1 MKPHLLL
8 VSGCKPAQSLTPHL
22 RELPTDALRLALD
35 LAYQQG
41 PAAVT
46 GAIAAELAQRQRRSH
61 LHPRSQQRTSPLP
74 PNPPNT

>member
-8 VSGCKPAQSLTPHL
+8 VAGSKPAQSLTPHL
-22 RELPTDALRLALD
+22 RELPTDALRLALN

-46 GAIAAELAQRQRRSH
+46 SAIAAELAQRQRRSH
-61 LHPRSQQRTSPLP
+61 RHPRTH
-74 PNPPNT
+74 

>member
-8 VSGCKPAQSLTPHL
+8 VAGCKTAEALTPHL
-22 RELPTDALRLALD
+22 RELPTDALHLALD

-46 GAIAAELAQRQRRSH
+46 GAIAAELAQRQGRSH
-61 LHPRSQQRTSPLP
+61 RHPRAH
-74 PNPPNT
+74 

>member
-8 VSGCKPAQSLTPHL
+8 LAGCKPAQGLTTHL
-22 RELPTDALRLALD
+22 RELPTDALHLALD

-46 GAIAAELAQRQRRSH
+46 DAIAAELAQRQGRSH
-61 LHPRSQQRTSPLP
+61 RHRRTP
-74 PNPPNT
+74 

>member
-35 LAYQQG
+35 LAYQHG
-41 PAAVT
+41 PLAVT

-61 LHPRSQQRTSPLP
+61 RHRRTP
-74 PNPPNT
+74 

>member
-1 MKPHLLL
+1 MKSHLLL
-8 VSGCKPAQSLTPHL
+8 VAGSKPAPSLMPHL

-61 LHPRSQQRTSPLP
+61 PHPRSQQRTSPLP

>member
-22 RELPTDALRLALD
+22 RELPTDALQLALD

-61 LHPRSQQRTSPLP
+61 RHPRAH
-74 PNPPNT
+74 

>member
-8 VSGCKPAQSLTPHL
+8 SAGSKPAQALTPHL
-22 RELPTDALRLALD
+22 RELPTNALHLALD

-46 GAIAAELAQRQRRSH
+46 GAIAAELAQRQGRSH
-61 LHPRSQQRTSPLP
+61 RHPHSH
-74 PNPPNT
+74 

>member
-8 VSGCKPAQSLTPHL
+8 VAGSKPSQSLTPHL

-35 LAYQQG
+35 LAYEQG

-61 LHPRSQQRTSPLP
+61 RHPRAH
-74 PNPPNT
+74 

>member
-8 VSGCKPAQSLTPHL
+8 VAGCKTAEALTTHL
-22 RELPTDALRLALD
+22 RELPTDALHLALD

-61 LHPRSQQRTSPLP
+61 RHPRTQ
-74 PNPPNT
+74 

>member
-8 VSGCKPAQSLTPHL
+8 VAGFEPAQSLTPHL

-35 LAYQQG
+35 LAYQQA

-46 GAIAAELAQRQRRSH
+46 GAIAAELAQRQGRCHR
-61 LHPRSQQRTSPLP
+61 HPRSQQRTSPSP
-74 PNPPNT
+74 KQTQP

>member
-1 MKPHLLL
+1 MKSHLLL
-8 VSGCKPAQSLTPHL
+8 VAGSKPAQSLTPHL

-61 LHPRSQQRTSPLP
+61 RHPRAH
-74 PNPPNT
+74 

>member
-8 VSGCKPAQSLTPHL
+8 VAGCKPAPSLTPHL
-22 RELPTDALRLALD
+22 RELPTDALHLALD

-61 LHPRSQQRTSPLP
+61 RHPRTQ
-74 PNPPNT
+74 

>member
-8 VSGCKPAQSLTPHL
+8 VAGCKPAQSLTPHL

-41 PAAVT
+41 PLAIT
-46 GAIAAELAQRQRRSH
+46 NAIAAELAQRQGSSHRHRRT
-61 LHPRSQQRTSPLP
+61 P
-74 PNPPNT
+74 

>member
-8 VSGCKPAQSLTPHL
+8 SAGSKPAQALTPHL
-22 RELPTDALRLALD
+22 RELPTNALHLALD

-46 GAIAAELAQRQRRSH
+46 GAIAAELAQRQGRSH
-61 LHPRSQQRTSPLP
+61 RQPRSQ
-74 PNPPNT
+74 

>member
-8 VSGCKPAQSLTPHL
+8 LAGCKPAQRLTPHL
-22 RELPTDALRLALD
+22 RELPTDALHLALD

-46 GAIAAELAQRQRRSH
+46 DAIAAELAQRQGRSH
-61 LHPRSQQRTSPLP
+61 RHPRAH
-74 PNPPNT
+74 

>member
-8 VSGCKPAQSLTPHL
+8 VAGCKTAEALTPHL
-22 RELPTDALRLALD
+22 RELPTDALHLALD

-46 GAIAAELAQRQRRSH
+46 GAIAAELAQREGRSH
-61 LHPRSQQRTSPLP
+61 RHPRSY
-74 PNPPNT
+74 

>member
-1 MKPHLLL
+1 MKSHLLL
-8 VSGCKPAQSLTPHL
+8 LAGCKTAEALTPHL

-46 GAIAAELAQRQRRSH
+46 GAIAAELARRQGRTHR
-61 LHPRSQQRTSPLP
+61 HPRSY
-74 PNPPNT
+74 

>member
-8 VSGCKPAQSLTPHL
+8 LADSKPAQSLTSHL

-41 PAAVT
+41 PLAIT
-46 GAIAAELAQRQRRSH
+46 NAIADKLAQRQRRSH
-61 LHPRSQQRTSPLP
+61 RHPRAH
-74 PNPPNT
+74 

>member
-8 VSGCKPAQSLTPHL
+8 VAGCKPAQSLTPHL

-41 PAAVT
+41 PLAIT
-46 GAIAAELAQRQRRSH
+46 NAIAAELAQRQGRSH
-61 LHPRSQQRTSPLP
+61 RHPRAH
-74 PNPPNT
+74 

>member
-41 PAAVT
+41 PLAIT
-46 GAIAAELAQRQRRSH
+46 NAIAAELAQRQGRSH
-61 LHPRSQQRTSPLP
+61 RHPRAH
-74 PNPPNT
+74 

>member
-8 VSGCKPAQSLTPHL
+8 VAGSKPAQSLTPHL
-22 RELPTDALRLALD
+22 RELPTDALRLALN

-46 GAIAAELAQRQRRSH
+46 SAIAAELAQRQRWLHR
-61 LHPRSQQRTSPLP
+61 HPRSH
-74 PNPPNT
+74 

>member
-8 VSGCKPAQSLTPHL
+8 CTGSKPAQALMPHL
-22 RELPTDALRLALD
+22 RELPTDALHLALD

-46 GAIAAELAQRQRRSH
+46 GAIAAELAQRHGRSH
-61 LHPRSQQRTSPLP
+61 RHPRSH
-74 PNPPNT
+74 

>member
-1 MKPHLLL
+1 MKHHLLL
-8 VSGCKPAQSLTPHL
+8 VAGSKPAQSLTPHL

-61 LHPRSQQRTSPLP
+61 RHSRTQ
-74 PNPPNT
+74 